1 MFYVCL
7 TPSVAE
13 GIFQQLNRSLT
24 RGHLMTATHVAT
36 LKETLQNMFE
46 AIEKKEN
53 IAEHILKLD
62 AIQKEVA
69 NSAPAQLRH
78 FLERRSYTKALEY
91 LQTGIV
97 IDDPNRPDCEDDAH
111 PH

>member
-1 MFYVCL
+1 
-7 TPSVAE
+7 
-13 GIFQQLNRSLT
+13 
-24 RGHLMTATHVAT
+24 MTATHVAT